1 MISLLAYTLYTMIER
16 YLGFRQRLESVLED
30 SLHQEV
36 KLIALADFQGLD
48 IEGFRVQEF
57 KKDSEVKLPLWIA
70 AELIK
75 AGIVKF
81 KEGEEIDLKML
92 SKLHWIEVIQP
103 SRVLSPLPENFYL
116 KLKLYLDELKAR
128 ALREIDKIEE
138 YRKAL
143 MMAGDIVSS
152 RLRKVMELTLTRQTA
167 QTLSNLTIEER
178 ILYEGLR
185 DVVETWRNLYWV
197 GG

>member
-1 MISLLAYTLYTMIER
+1 MIEH
-16 YLGFRQRLESVLED
+16 YLGFKQKLRTVLES

-36 KLIALADFQGLD
+36 RLIALADFQGID
-48 IEGFRVQEF
+48 IEGFRIQGF
-57 KKDSEVKLPLWIA
+57 KKDSEVKLPLWVAI
-70 AELIK
+70 ELVK
-75 AGIVKF
+75 AGIVAF
-81 KEGEEIDLKML
+81 KEGDGIDLKSL

-116 KLKLYLDELKAR
+116 KLKFYLDELKAR
-128 ALREIDKIEE
+128 VSREVDKIEE

-152 RLRKVMELTLTRQTA
+152 RLRKVMELTLTRQTT
-167 QTLSNLTIEER
+167 QTLSNLSVEER
-178 ILYEGLR
+178 VLYEGLR
-185 DVVETWRNLYWV
+185 EVIEEWRDVYRV

>member
-1 MISLLAYTLYTMIER
+1 MIER
-16 YLGFRQRLESVLED
+16 YLGFRQKLEAVLED

-48 IEGFRVQEF
+48 IEGFRIQGF

-81 KEGEEIDLKML
+81 KEGEEIDLKIL

-152 RLRKVMELTLTRQTA
+152 RLRKVMELTLTRQTT
-167 QTLSNLTIEER
+167 QTLSSLTMEER

-185 DVVETWRNLYWV
+185 DVVEAWRNLYWV